1 MYLDDVWH
9 FNYLDDVYGFK
20 CLDPIITGI
29 ILRTRLL
36 VWSYSMGGVTQMW
49 ILKKSKNLLAYIQ
62 SRSLSYCNSIKTLD
76 FSNLYTT
83 IPHYKRKE
91 GLRELV
97 QLCFIIKN
105 GQRRYKCLVLGRD
118 RSYCV
123 KKQSDSTKK
132 FPEADIINML
142 VFLHNGIDPIIKITK
157 PIIIYWKN
165 IIYIAEGEMKG
176 SG

>member
-1 MYLDDVWH
+1 MYDKRSV
-9 FNYLDDVYGFK
+9 
-20 CLDPIITGI
+20 
-29 ILRTRLL
+29 LL
-36 VWSYSMGGVTQMW
+36 SAIKTWLQSYSNISYSMGGVTQMW

-105 GQRRYKCLVLGRD
+105 GQRRYKCLVLGREI
-118 RSYCV
+118 SYFV
-123 KKQSDSTKK
+123 RKKN
-132 FPEADIINML
+132 PL
-142 VFLHNGIDPIIKITK
+142 
-157 PIIIYWKN
+157 
-165 IIYIAEGEMKG
+165 
-176 SG
+176 